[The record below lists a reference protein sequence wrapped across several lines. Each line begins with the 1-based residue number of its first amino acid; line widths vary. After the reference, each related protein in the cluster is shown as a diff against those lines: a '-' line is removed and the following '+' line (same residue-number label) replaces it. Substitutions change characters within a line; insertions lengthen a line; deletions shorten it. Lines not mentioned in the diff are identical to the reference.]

1 MIDERIFAEILEQ
14 PWDGMIPA
22 ASAIPAI
29 RNLPQSP
36 LPVPSFLIISL
47 IIKFHSIIQFI
58 TPSGQGQLEGVVD
71 YLEMDLQFLL
81 KTEGDELPAAKD
93 PADVKAQLMTAL
105 DVRSEREFQEMVD
118 RLSYANPRTLVT
130 QLRRFKQDQQSA
142 SRTPRGPLNPQRI
155 RQHFDAVQQAVPK
168 SRIDLWKMLS
178 RALIRY
184 ERILQGRNLNR
195 YKQI

>member
-1 MIDERIFAEILEQ
+1 M
-14 PWDGMIPA
+14 
-22 ASAIPAI
+22 
-29 RNLPQSP
+29 
-36 LPVPSFLIISL
+36 
-47 IIKFHSIIQFI
+47 
-58 TPSGQGQLEGVVD
+58 VD